1 MSGGVAVLGLYL
13 SMLDTEDERNL
24 FEELYRKYSQDMY
37 AIAFDILKNQA
48 DAEDAVHQSFL
59 KIANNF
65 TKISSIPRNK
75 IKAYIV
81 IISRNTAIN
90 MYHKNKKHAEN
101 NKQLLEE
108 TVVDDSI
115 FDNEDADELKMA
127 IKKLPQNYKDVLYL
141 YCLLGFSAKQ
151 TASMLGIS
159 VNNVRQR
166 VMRAKQQLKKI
177 LERGE
182 GFDR

>member
-1 MSGGVAVLGLYL
+1 MLGLYL

-81 IISRNTAIN
+81 IICRNTSSTLYN
-90 MYHKNKKHAEN
+90 QNKRDSKR
-101 NKQLLEE
+101 KCQLNE
-108 TVVDDSI
+108 TELVDDSF
-115 FDNEDADELKMA
+115 FDKESIDDLKKA
-127 IKKLPQNYKDVLYL
+127 IRQLPDMYKDVLYL
-141 YCLLGFSAKQ
+141 YSLQGFSAKQ

>member
-1 MSGGVAVLGLYL
+1 MLGFYL
-13 SMLDTEDERNL
+13 SMLDTEDEKNL

-37 AIAFDILKNQA
+37 AVAFDILNNQA

-65 TKISSIPRNK
+65 TKISSIPRNE

-81 IISRNTAIN
+81 IICRNTSFN
-90 MYHKNKKHAEN
+90 LYNQNKRDSKR
-101 NKQLLEE
+101 KCQLNESEL
-108 TVVDDSI
+108 VDDSFFEKESI
-115 FDNEDADELKMA
+115 DDLKKA
-127 IKKLPQNYKDVLYL
+127 IRLLDDKYKDVLYL
-141 YCLLGFSAKQ
+141 YCLQGFSASETSKI
-151 TASMLGIS
+151 LDIS

-182 GFDR
+182 GFGR